1 MNVWHAPESIMNVS
15 KKMMEIKHKKEGETS
30 ETHQQS
36 ILSHSLEKPG
46 FADCK
51 ENMIQGKIPA
61 DFHFAF
67 RCSDSFVV
75 VIMQVQ
81 INDDFC
87 GMDVNTPLGGSMP
100 IEATPVLTYSGLLL
114 TSVAAT
120 STHDYTVAFMGT
132 ATGHLKK
139 GDNRSEDETDRDV
152 TNIRAGLGV
161 GDKKSTKLGCRRVKK
176 KWRTNAIS
184 KLTAESAMDLLRNR
198 QLSSKGPKSKD
209 GGGRGWS

>member
-1 MNVWHAPESIMNVS
+1 
-15 KKMMEIKHKKEGETS
+15 MMEIKHKKEGETS

-139 GDNRSEDETDRDV
+139 
-152 TNIRAGLGV
+152 
-161 GDKKSTKLGCRRVKK
+161 DKNFILWKIPITSSFLYADKTPQWK
-176 KWRTNAIS
+176 KWINDNAVVEAQS
-184 KLTAESAMDLLRNR
+184 
-198 QLSSKGPKSKD
+198 
-209 GGGRGWS
+209 